1 MRSRLP
7 RSIVAAIR
15 DGKYFGMRAGGGD
28 HRFIGIWMVE
38 VDGRVFARSW
48 TMKRTGWYHALLAER
63 HGTIQV
69 GTRTIRV
76 GARPV
81 RSERLKDAVSAAYF
95 WKYDTAAALKYCRG
109 FARGRRRETTIE
121 LVPR

>member
-1 MRSRLP
+1 
-7 RSIVAAIR
+7 
-15 DGKYFGMRAGGGD
+15 MRAGGGG

-48 TMKRTGWYHALLAER
+48 TMKRTGWYHTLLAER

-76 GARPV
+76 QARPV
-81 RSERLKDAVSAAYF
+81 RSDRLKDAVSAAYF
-95 WKYDTAAALKYCRG
+95 AKYDTAASLRYCRG

-121 LVPR
+121 LVPP